1 MPWNHKPSWFT
12 SALYWISPA
21 LNLSLIVS
29 CYPIT
34 QSGWNLEWC
43 KDCLCCMAYVS
54 PFGFMSCYVWVY
66 GLFKPSPKEKRKK
79 ILKVYELLST
89 ERQKHKQ
96 IWNCDRCSN
105 YVGKGS
111 WTTAQGG
118 VNKCWIDFG
127 ECFSR
132 LFISVTELWILNK
145 RNESSNNMARVILP
159 CQRDGKPRWNRILFA
174 LFEINGFCLS
184 GIRWTL
190 TRTNARGTQTRWF
203 LWYMFSYG
211 RAKQFTSTQMAQNQM
226 QNLARI

>member
-1 MPWNHKPSWFT
+1 M
-12 SALYWISPA
+12 
-21 LNLSLIVS
+21 
-29 CYPIT
+29 
-34 QSGWNLEWC
+34 
-43 KDCLCCMAYVS
+43 
-54 PFGFMSCYVWVY
+54 
-66 GLFKPSPKEKRKK
+66 
-79 ILKVYELLST
+79 

-96 IWNCDRCSN
+96 IWNCDRSN

-159 CQRDGKPRWNRILFA
+159 CQLDGKPRWNRILFA

-190 TRTNARGTQTRWF
+190 TRTSKCARHAGKMVSMIYVLILQGKAIYINTNGTKSDAEPCKNLGVSQDHTAYIRGAEPQA
-203 LWYMFSYG
+203 FSI
-211 RAKQFTSTQMAQNQM
+211 TSEKPKS
-226 QNLARI
+226 